1 MAMYSENHQ
10 TPLVCE
16 NGDRYEDEVLW
27 RIQTVEDVDAPTN
40 QVPEIRTLCRECNA
54 PSRSRTAGLP
64 THQHAKGLRASGRG
78 RAKGRSPVPWEVWE
92 LRPKCPVE
100 TEGGNLTPW

>member
-27 RIQTVEDVDAPTN
+27 RIQTV
-40 QVPEIRTLCRECNA
+40 
-54 PSRSRTAGLP
+54 
-64 THQHAKGLRASGRG
+64 
-78 RAKGRSPVPWEVWE
+78 
-92 LRPKCPVE
+92 
-100 TEGGNLTPW
+100 

>member
-27 RIQTVEDVDAPTN
+27 RIHTVEDVDAPTN

-54 PSRSRTAGLP
+54 PLKVADG
-64 THQHAKGLRASGRG
+64 
-78 RAKGRSPVPWEVWE
+78 W
-92 LRPKCPVE
+92 
-100 TEGGNLTPW
+100 TPYPPAR